1 MRCMEPLPPGTL
13 LCVNESGAN
22 LYRSFACLE
31 KLSELEEADFC
42 IVVEA
47 NVSSLRGVYYN
58 ILTPRGQGWTHS
70 AWLDEVTQ

>member
-1 MRCMEPLPPGTL
+1 MEPHPPGTL
-13 LCVNESGAN
+13 LRVNESGAN
-22 LYRSFACLE
+22 LYLSLTRLE

-42 IVVEA
+42 IVFEA
-47 NVSSLRGVYYN
+47 NVSSLCGVYYN